1 MWRRIIIAVVA
12 LVTVLSLVVVA
23 LSVALVED
31 DMAGCD
37 APGSGQC
44 ATADVI
50 VAVSGGDTSARA
62 QKAIDM
68 YKAGWADK
76 LVFSGASADPES
88 ISNAEAMWQIAES
101 DGIPSEDVYLDE
113 HSQDTKQNAKNV
125 VDILHQL
132 GAKSAILVSSPYHLR
147 RVKMNFMAADD
158 KISYRTAAADDDNWY
173 LWFLKPNGWVIAV
186 KELAGIA
193 ELSAEV
199 Q

>member
-12 LVTVLSLVVVA
+12 LVTALSLVAVA

-50 VAVSGGDTSARA
+50 VAVSGGDTFART

-88 ISNAEAMWQIAES
+88 ISNAEAMWRIAES

-132 GAKSAILVSSPYHLR
+132 GAKSVILVSSPYHLR

-158 KISYRTAAADDDNWY
+158 KISYRTAAADDDNWH
-173 LWFLKPNGWVIAV
+173 LWFLKSDGWVIAV

>member
-12 LVTVLSLVVVA
+12 LVTVLSLVAVA

-50 VAVSGGDTSARA
+50 VAVSGGDTFART

-88 ISNAEAMWQIAES
+88 ISNAEAMWRIAES

-147 RVKMNFMAADD
+147 RVKMNFMAVDD
-158 KISYRTAAADDDNWY
+158 KISYRTAAADDDNWH

-199 Q
+199 R